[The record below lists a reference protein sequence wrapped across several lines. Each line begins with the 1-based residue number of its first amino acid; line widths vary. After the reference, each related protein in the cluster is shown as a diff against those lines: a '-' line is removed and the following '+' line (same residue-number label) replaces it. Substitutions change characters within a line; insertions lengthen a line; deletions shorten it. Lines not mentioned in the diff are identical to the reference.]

1 MNFPSLFSIL
11 SRLLLGSI
19 IAAVAY
25 RFKALSLSG
34 AIAAAILGTIVF
46 GLGGIPHTVVL
57 LVFFTSSTLLSKLIH
72 QRKTQ
77 VNEKYA
83 KGSRRD
89 AWQVWANGGVAGVIV
104 LMGVIFLGQE
114 ISWWMFCAA
123 LAAANADTWATEL
136 GVFSPEPPRLIT
148 NWRVV
153 EMGTSGGISLTGTV
167 SALAGS
173 TLIALTAAIFKPD
186 MVYVLLVAIAG
197 LAGSLVDSW
206 IGASIQAIYYCESC
220 RKETEKYP
228 LHGCG
233 TATRRL
239 RGLAWVNNDVV
250 NTTCTLSASLITL
263 SGLFLL

>member
-1 MNFPSLFSIL
+1 MTFPSLYSIL
-11 SRLLLGSI
+11 SGILLGSM

-34 AIAAAILGTIVF
+34 AIAAAVLGTIVF
-46 GLGGIPHTVVL
+46 GLGGISHTIVL
-57 LVFFTSSTLLSKLIH
+57 LVFFTSSTMLSKLIH
-72 QRKTQ
+72 QRKIQ

-104 LMGVIFLGQE
+104 LAGVFFPGQE
-114 ISWWMFCAA
+114 ILWWLFCAA

-136 GVFSPEPPRLIT
+136 GVFSPVPPRLIT

-153 EMGTSGGISLTGTV
+153 EMGTSGGISLTGTA

-173 TLIALTAAIFKPD
+173 VVIALAAAIFKPD
-186 MVYVLLVAIAG
+186 PVYVSLVAVAG

-206 IGASIQAIYYCESC
+206 AGASIQAIYYCDSC

-250 NTTCTLSASLITL
+250 NTACTLSASLVTL
-263 SGLFLL
+263 FGLLLR